1 MQRAHADNFPR
12 SHVLSTKMRAFELPL
27 MIACLLALL
36 LTSTAAA
43 ASISKLEIANRRLLE
58 TKERK
63 FKQPKQNVTAGN
75 CPIGWLP
82 ASGTLYSSWP
92 MPGSQECVIY
102 EGCKWAGMFSS
113 IEAGEN
119 KKKCAKGAAYMSG
132 GNGTKKACR
141 FTPST
146 VKSMR
151 MASTSLRDFTR
162 LKGKTLEVMIEGI
175 TNRTTTVTIRD
186 NCNDADCRSDNCGGV
201 YAGCCSKHSDNY
213 KYTLLDLEANPA
225 SDLLGIDLTKE
236 DVGGP
241 FQNEK
246 MPLWAQNFRPGLPSC
261 IAGNF
266 TMPLC
271 YRITK

>member
-1 MQRAHADNFPR
+1 MYAM
-12 SHVLSTKMRAFELPL
+12 MRAIAPL
-27 MIACLLALL
+27 LILACTLALQ
-36 LTSTAAA
+36 LTTTAATPSLS
-43 ASISKLEIANRRLLE
+43 SIEIANRRLLE
-58 TKERK
+58 HRKESGSPK
-63 FKQPKQNVTAGN
+63 LPKQTGN
-75 CPIGWLP
+75 CPVGWMP

-92 MPGSQECVIY
+92 KPGSQECVIY

-113 IEAGEN
+113 IDAGSN

-141 FTPST
+141 FTPQT
-146 VKSMR
+146 VKAMR
-151 MASTSLRDFTR
+151 MASTSIKDFDR

-175 TNRTTTVTIRD
+175 TNKTTTVTIRD

-201 YAGCCSKHSDNY
+201 YAGCCSKHSDNF

-225 SDLLGIDLTKE
+225 SELLGIDLTVE

-241 FQNEK
+241 FQQEK
-246 MPLWAQNFRPGLPSC
+246 MPLWAQNFRPGLPAC
-261 IAGNF
+261 ISGNF

>member
-1 MQRAHADNFPR
+1 MA
-12 SHVLSTKMRAFELPL
+12 
-27 MIACLLALL
+27 ICLAALL
-36 LTSTAAA
+36 SSPTTAESLSNLDITS
-43 ASISKLEIANRRLLE
+43 RRMLE
-58 TKERK
+58 TRK
-63 FKQPKQNVTAGN
+63 KPSIDKQTTPGL
-75 CPIGWLP
+75 CPLGWLP

-92 MPGSQECVIY
+92 KPGSQECVIY

-141 FTPST
+141 FKPET

-151 MASTSLRDFTR
+151 MASTSSKDFKRLR
-162 LKGKTLEVMIEGI
+162 GKTLEVMIEG
-175 TNRTTTVTIRD
+175 NPNNKTTTVVIRD
-186 NCNDADCRSDNCGGV
+186 NCNDADCRSDNCGGI

-225 SDLLGIDLTKE
+225 SDLLGVDLTQE

-241 FQNEK
+241 FQQEK

-261 IAGNF
+261 ISGNF

-271 YRITK
+271 YRII